1 MQLDVGG
8 RAVVDDLEL
17 GNARD
22 LRQQRPEADFTIS
35 LRTGWDPRGMDTGR
49 IADERDAYAEAGIS
63 HVVAAPWRND
73 LDAWLGSMD
82 DLASIVLGP

>member
-1 MQLDVGG
+1 M
-8 RAVVDDLEL
+8 
-17 GNARD
+17 AR
-22 LRQQRPEADFTIS
+22 LREQRPEADFTIS